1 MKTMMMAAW
10 AVLVTGT
17 VWTTLGRAD
26 EKPVALKSREA
37 ADREIS
43 LSLANEARAAINR
56 GTQWLLSKQQEGG
69 HWSNPT
75 FPALT
80 ALPLWA
86 LAGAQCSDTQ
96 AIDRAVAYILSCVRE
111 NGAIYREPDQPQK
124 GGGLSNYN
132 TAICMVALHLT
143 GRPELNPVV
152 LKARQFVAKSQH
164 LGGDIYRG
172 GMGYDEAT
180 GRPYTDL
187 SNSYIAYEA
196 MRMTEDAEDFRKKGE
211 KKSDLNWD
219 EARAFVQRV
228 HNDADF
234 NTQTWAATDAENK
247 GGFAYHPEQTR
258 AGTTTNAEGVV
269 TFRSFGSMTYA
280 GLLSYIYAEVDRD
293 DPRVKST
300 VDWAVRHWTL
310 EENPGTGMEGLFYFY
325 NVLSK
330 GLAAYGRDE
339 FTKPDGQ
346 TFNWRTELIQK
357 LLSLQKIDEAGRG
370 YWVNDVGRYWE
381 SDPVLVTAYSLIA
394 LEVALGDAGK

>member
-1 MKTMMMAAW
+1 MRSPIRRVFTL
-10 AVLVTGT
+10 AVLLPG
-17 VWTTLGRAD
+17 
-26 EKPVALKSREA
+26 ALLA
-37 ADREIS
+37 ADGKPAVLQSRTSASREIS

-69 HWSNPT
+69 HWSNPG

-96 AIDRAVAYILSCVRE
+96 AMDRAVAYILSCVHD
-111 NGAIYREPDQPQK
+111 NGAIYREPDQPLK

-143 GRPELNPVV
+143 GRPEVNPVV
-152 LKARQFVAKSQH
+152 LKARQFVARSQH

-180 GRPYTDL
+180 GRPYADL

-196 MRMTEDAEDFRKKGE
+196 MRLTEGAEDFRKKGE
-211 KKSDLNWD
+211 KKSDLDWD
-219 EARAFVQRV
+219 AARAFVQRV

-234 NTQTWAATDAENK
+234 NTQSWAAADADNK

-310 EENPGTGMEGLFYFY
+310 EENPGTGAEGLFYFY
-325 NVLSK
+325 NVLAK

-339 FTKPDGQ
+339 FTGPDGNS
-346 TFNWRTELIQK
+346 FNWRAEFIRK
-357 LLSLQKIDEAGRG
+357 LLSLQKTDEAGRG

-381 SDPVLVTAYSLIA
+381 SDPVLVTSYSLIA
-394 LEVALGDAGK
+394 LEIALGEAGH